1 MSDKIVMRL
10 PIRKKLLQTEIHY
23 QVVQDHLVVNSKDR
37 HKDNQDVTSFHTSF
51 LVLFPETNVV
61 FFSILKGTIE
71 VLPLCIFETI
81 QRALKLGFM

>member
-37 HKDNQDVTSFHTSF
+37 HKDNQDLISFHTSF
-51 LVLFPETNVV
+51 LVLIPETNVV
-61 FFSILKGTIE
+61 FFSILK
-71 VLPLCIFETI
+71 
-81 QRALKLGFM
+81 